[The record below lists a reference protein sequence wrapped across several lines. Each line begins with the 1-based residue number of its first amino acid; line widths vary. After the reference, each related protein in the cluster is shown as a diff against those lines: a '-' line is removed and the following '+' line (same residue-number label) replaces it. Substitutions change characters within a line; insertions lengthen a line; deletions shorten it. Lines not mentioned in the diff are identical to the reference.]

1 MKITPLYKNRLI
13 TLPAEA
19 VLKKLPTANKDE
31 LAVLIAVMA
40 EQEFDVADIC
50 TRLDMT
56 ENAFRRALETWI
68 DEKVIACDE
77 TAGGKR
83 SAAKKYDVRKE
94 EKKSDKTSEDKA
106 QKPKEKNIVIHSVL
120 PNYTTD
126 EISEIIESRKECFEL
141 VNSCQQIMGK
151 IFNATETSI
160 IIGLM
165 DHLSLSDE
173 YILLLCTHA
182 VQMQKKSIR
191 YIEQLA
197 INFYD
202 NDVVTY
208 EALEE
213 ELKLIE
219 DRVPFEAYVRELFG
233 IGKRALIPKEKEFIK
248 KWHDR
253 YKFSKEMVNAAY
265 EITVSNTE
273 KPSLKYANAI
283 LDNWFA
289 AGYTNI
295 NEVQAAEAERAK
307 KRESDPQSSSFS
319 TDDFYE
325 AALLRSYKEN
335 K

>member
-40 EQEFDVADIC
+40 EQKFDIADIC
-50 TRLDMT
+50 ARLDMT
-56 ENAFRRALETWI
+56 ENAFRRALEVWVN
-68 DEKVIACDE
+68 EKVLSCDGIALE
-77 TAGGKR
+77 K
-83 SAAKKYDVRKE
+83 SAPSKKYEV
-94 EKKSDKTSEDKA
+94 KKDSSKNDQTSSN
-106 QKPKEKNIVIHSVL
+106 KPKISHDKNIVIHSL

-141 VNSCQQIMGK
+141 VNACQQIMGK
-151 IFNATETSI
+151 IFNAAETST

-165 DHLSLSDE
+165 DHLSLSGE

-197 INFYD
+197 ITFYD
-202 NDVVTY
+202 NDVITY
-208 EALEE
+208 SALEE

-219 DRVPFEAYVRELFG
+219 DRVPFESYVRELFG

-248 KWHDR
+248 KWHDQ

-265 EITVSNTE
+265 EITVSNTD
-273 KPSLKYANAI
+273 KPNLKYANAI

-289 AGYTNI
+289 AGYTTI
-295 NEVQAAEAERAK
+295 EEVQAAENERAK
-307 KRESDPQSSSFS
+307 KRENAPQASSFS